1 MRAID
6 ELRATLRRYNEAY
19 YTHGKPEVS
28 DSVYDAAFRML
39 ADMES
44 EEKEIPADSPTQTV
58 GAPGKGKVRIM
69 NPMLSLDNAM
79 NEEEVATMLQPME
92 GEELYLDAKLDGL
105 AVRIV
110 YRQGELYQAFTRS
123 DDSWGEDVTANVKTM
138 DTVPLSAPVALVDVE
153 VTGEVVMPK
162 AVFNELNLQSDK
174 KFVNPRN
181 AAAGS
186 LRLKDT
192 DEFIKRGLIFI
203 PYGVTA
209 LNGTAIHSKI
219 SDDINWLVEYGF
231 TRSAF
236 AEIVKPSEVLNKFKI
251 LNDLR
256 PDLPYDIDGMVVKT
270 NLVSTRERLG
280 FARRYP
286 KWAFAAKFEPDA
298 KPTKLL
304 DVIYQ
309 TGRTGAITPKAK
321 LEPVF
326 VGGVTIS
333 SATLHNLDEVDRLGL
348 HHGDTVIVSR
358 AGDVIPSVDAV
369 VPTERIQGAKP
380 YTRPTRCPS
389 CDSRLDTSKGVVV
402 YCTGGQ
408 LCPAQ
413 RLRLIT
419 HFASKKS
426 FNIPDLGPKLCK
438 QLIEAEL
445 VTRPSDL
452 FKLTVPM
459 LTRIGITLYSAE
471 KLVKA
476 VASRKRVPLAKVLY
490 AMGEP
495 SIGQSNSEKLE
506 NKFKTYIGLLDAPVE
521 SFCTIEGIDTIT
533 AEAIYSAL
541 HNEANI
547 TLMTELLSHVELIEP
562 VVSGD
567 VLAGHVY
574 VITGTI
580 EGMTRG
586 ELTASLKALG
596 ARVSKSVSKKTT
608 AVIAGTSPG
617 SSLKEA
623 LALGVRVLERDE
635 LRSLLD

>member
-123 DDSWGEDVTANVKTM
+123 DDSWGEDVTANVKAM

-192 DEFIKRGLIFI
+192 EEFVKRGLIFI

-358 AGDVIPSVDAV
+358 AGDVIPSIEEVI
-369 VPTERIQGAKP
+369 PTERMHGALP
-380 YTRPTRCPS
+380 YTRPTHCPS
-389 CDSRLDTSKGVVV
+389 CESELDTSQGVIV

-408 LCPAQ
+408 ACPAQ
-413 RLRLIT
+413 RLRFIT

-438 QLIEAEL
+438 QLVDNEL
-445 VTRPSDL
+445 VIIPSDL
-452 FKLTVPM
+452 FKLKEAD
-459 LTRIGITLYSAE
+459 LTGIGITHYSAR
-471 KLVKA
+471 KLIKA
-476 VASRKRVPLAKVLY
+476 IASRTFMPLDKILY
-490 AMGEP
+490 ALGEP
-495 SIGQSNSEKLE
+495 TIGQSNSVKLVEKYRT
-506 NKFKTYIGLLDAPVE
+506 FDAIAEASVE
-521 SFCTIEGIDTIT
+521 SLCEIEGIDTIT
-533 AEAIYSAL
+533 AEAIYAAL
-541 HNEANI
+541 RNKVNLLLAS
-547 TLMTELLSHVELIEP
+547 ELFKHVNVVTPLAKSGKLS
-562 VVSGD
+562 GKT
-567 VLAGHVY
+567 Y
-574 VITGTI
+574 VITGSF
-580 EGMTRG
+580 EGMPRDTI
-586 ELTASLKALG
+586 AVKLKELG
-596 ARVSKSVSKKTT
+596 AKVSKSVSKNTT
-608 AVIAGTSPG
+608 ALIAGSAPG
-617 SSLKEA
+617 SA
-623 LALGVRVLERDE
+623 LAKATKIGLPILDSKGLK
-635 LRSLLD
+635 SLLD